1 MYIKTA
7 LQYKVYANMR
17 IRYADSMMLGFSFV
31 EYLYIMRSAQELL
44 IENLR
49 AIRLS
54 QNLTQVQLAEKADL
68 SNTIIG
74 DIEQGR
80 RRPGLQT
87 LEKIAN
93 ALNVPIAQLFYDS
106 QSNYTPAGIENK
118 EELRA
123 FLYRL
128 VDKAIDE

>member
-1 MYIKTA
+1 
-7 LQYKVYANMR
+7 MR
-17 IRYADSMMLGFSFV
+17 IRYANSMMLGFSFV

>member
-1 MYIKTA
+1 
-7 LQYKVYANMR
+7 
-17 IRYADSMMLGFSFV
+17 
-31 EYLYIMRSAQELL
+31 MRSAQELL

-54 QNLTQVQLAEKADL
+54 QNLTQVQLAEKAGL
-68 SNTIIG
+68 SNTIVG

-106 QSNYTPAGIENK
+106 QSNNYSPAGIEEK

-128 VDKAIDE
+128 IDKALDE